1 MNKVIEQ
8 YYKDAHIMPL
18 LLKKKMAAFEKHPD
32 IAGEF
37 EYWIAN
43 NQYCEGVCVEGYTA
57 KAIAELS
64 PFMDGE
70 GAFMLLI
77 ELSENPDKAKQRIA
91 AGFKRK

>member
-91 AGFKRK
+91 AGYKLK

>member
-18 LLKKKMAAFEKHPD
+18 LLKKKMAAFERHPD

-91 AGFKRK
+91 AGFKLK

>member
-8 YYKDAHIMPL
+8 YYKDAHVMPL

-37 EYWIAN
+37 EYWIVN
-43 NQYCEGVCVEGYTA
+43 KQYCEGVCVEGYTA
-57 KAIAELS
+57 KAISELS

-77 ELSENPDKAKQRIA
+77 ELSENPDRAKRRIA
-91 AGFKRK
+91 SGFKLK

>member
-8 YYKDAHIMPL
+8 YYKDAHVMPL

-37 EYWIAN
+37 EYWIIN
-43 NQYCEGVCVEGYTA
+43 KQYRDGVCVEGYTA

-64 PFMDGE
+64 SFMDGE

-91 AGFKRK
+91 ARFKLK

>member
-8 YYKDAHIMPL
+8 YYKDAHIMLL

-91 AGFKRK
+91 AGFKLK

>member
-64 PFMDGE
+64 PFMDGD

-91 AGFKRK
+91 DGFKLK

>member
-91 AGFKRK
+91 AGFKLK

>member
-64 PFMDGE
+64 PFLDGE

-91 AGFKRK
+91 AGFKLK

>member
-37 EYWIAN
+37 EYWIIN
-43 NQYCEGVCVEGYTA
+43 KQYCDGCTAEGIY
-57 KAIAELS
+57 
-64 PFMDGE
+64 
-70 GAFMLLI
+70 
-77 ELSENPDKAKQRIA
+77 
-91 AGFKRK
+91 

>member
-77 ELSENPDKAKQRIA
+77 ELSENPDEAKQRIA
-91 AGFKRK
+91 AGFKLK

>member
-37 EYWIAN
+37 EYWIIN
-43 NQYCEGVCVEGYTA
+43 KQYCDGVTVEGYTA
-57 KAIAELS
+57 KRIAELS
-64 PFMDGE
+64 PYMDGE
-70 GAFMLLI
+70 GAFILLI
-77 ELSENPDKAKQRIA
+77 ELRENLDKAKQRIA
-91 AGFKRK
+91 AGFKLK